1 MTKLGSTEQADYR
14 CMNKASATQNE
25 PAAQTKR
32 KEKKMIF
39 LSNRGIYKALTS
51 LVLAAAVLSMSQPV
65 FAQKAP
71 EYPAQ
76 PISLIVAFSAGG
88 AADVVA
94 RSITPKL
101 SALLNTSVVVE
112 NKPGANG
119 NIAASYVAKAPAD
132 GYTLLM
138 GFPGLASNPS
148 LYKKMTFDPAKDLAP
163 IKMLANAPVLLVVAP
178 SLPVSTVADLIAL
191 AKSRDKQLNFGSG
204 GQGASG
210 HMAGELFK
218 MLTGIQMQHV
228 PYKGGGPALNDLMGG
243 QIDLIFDS
251 VPSSAPL
258 VQGKKIKA
266 LAIAGV
272 QRSEAL
278 PEVPTFAQS
287 GWSEYYSD
295 TWFGILA
302 PKGVSAAIR
311 ERLLAALSG
320 LVADPA
326 IALSFKNLGLIPNE
340 GSSKDFE
347 IFLAN
352 ETAKWARVVES
363 AKISLD

>member
-1 MTKLGSTEQADYR
+1 ML
-14 CMNKASATQNE
+14 
-25 PAAQTKR
+25 
-32 KEKKMIF
+32 F
-39 LSNRGIYKALTS
+39 LKNHGRFKALTS
-51 LVLAAAVLSMSQPV
+51 IVLAASVLSLSPPV
-65 FAQKAP
+65 VAQKAP
-71 EYPAQ
+71 AYPAQ
-76 PISLIVAFSAGG
+76 TISLVVAFSAGG
-88 AADVVA
+88 AADIVA

-101 SALLNTSVVVE
+101 SELLNTSVVVE

-148 LYKKMTFDPAKDLAP
+148 LYKKMTYDPAKDLLP
-163 IKMLANAPVLLVVAP
+163 IKMLANAPVLLVVTP
-178 SLPVSTVADLIAL
+178 NLPVSTVADLIAL

-266 LAIAGV
+266 LAIAGG

-287 GWSEYYSD
+287 GWAEYYSD

-302 PKGVSAAIR
+302 PKSVNADIR
-311 ERLLAALSG
+311 DRLLTALTA
-320 LVADPA
+320 LVADPT
-326 IALSFKNLGLIPNE
+326 IALSFKNMGLIPNE

-347 IFLAN
+347 SFLAK
-352 ETAKWARVVES
+352 ETAKWARVVEV

>member
-1 MTKLGSTEQADYR
+1 
-14 CMNKASATQNE
+14 
-25 PAAQTKR
+25 
-32 KEKKMIF
+32 MIF
-39 LSNRGIYKALTS
+39 LKNRGRCRSLTS
-51 LVLAAAVLSMSQPV
+51 IVLVASVLSISV
-65 FAQKAP
+65 TAFAQKAP
-71 EYPAQ
+71 AYPAQ
-76 PISLIVAFSAGG
+76 TISLVVAFSAGG
-88 AADVVA
+88 AADIVA

-148 LYKKMTFDPAKDLAP
+148 LYKKMTYDPAKDLAP

-178 SLPVSTVADLIAL
+178 NLPVSTVADLIAL
-191 AKSRDKQLNFGSG
+191 AKGRDKQLNFGSG

-228 PYKGGGPALNDLMGG
+228 PYKGGAPALNDLMGG

-272 QRSEAL
+272 QRSDAL

-287 GWSEYYSD
+287 GLAEYYSD

-302 PKGVSAAIR
+302 PKAISLDIR
-311 ERLLAALSG
+311 DRLLAALTT
-320 LVADPA
+320 LVADPT
-326 IALSFKNLGLIPNE
+326 IALSFKNMGLIPN
-340 GSSKDFE
+340 GSSSKDFE
-347 IFLAN
+347 VFLAN
-352 ETAKWARVVES
+352 ETAKWARVVEA
-363 AKISLD
+363 AKIALD

>member
-1 MTKLGSTEQADYR
+1 
-14 CMNKASATQNE
+14 
-25 PAAQTKR
+25 
-32 KEKKMIF
+32 MIF
-39 LSNRGIYKALTS
+39 LKNRGRCKSLTS
-51 LVLAAAVLSMSQPV
+51 IVLVASVLSISLPA

-71 EYPAQ
+71 AYPAQ
-76 PISLIVAFSAGG
+76 TISLVVAFSAGG
-88 AADVVA
+88 AADIVA

-148 LYKKMTFDPAKDLAP
+148 LYKKMTYDPAKDLAP

-178 SLPVSTVADLIAL
+178 NLPVSTVADLIAF
-191 AKSRDKQLNFGSG
+191 AKGRDKQLNFGSG

-228 PYKGGGPALNDLMGG
+228 PYKGGAPALNDLMGG

-272 QRSEAL
+272 QRSDAL

-287 GWSEYYSD
+287 GLAEYYSD

-302 PKGVSAAIR
+302 PKAISLDIR
-311 ERLLAALSG
+311 DRLLAALTT
-320 LVADPA
+320 LVADTT
-326 IALSFKNLGLIPNE
+326 IALSFKNMGLIPN
-340 GSSKDFE
+340 GSSSKDFE
-347 IFLAN
+347 VFLAN
-352 ETAKWARVVES
+352 ETAKWARVVEA
-363 AKISLD
+363 AKIALD

>member
-1 MTKLGSTEQADYR
+1 
-14 CMNKASATQNE
+14 
-25 PAAQTKR
+25 
-32 KEKKMIF
+32 MIF
-39 LSNRGIYKALTS
+39 LKNRGRCRSLTS
-51 LVLAAAVLSMSQPV
+51 IVLVASVLSISLPA

-71 EYPAQ
+71 AYPAQ
-76 PISLIVAFSAGG
+76 TISLVVAFSAGG
-88 AADVVA
+88 AADIVA

-148 LYKKMTFDPAKDLAP
+148 LYKKMTYDPAKDLAP

-178 SLPVSTVADLIAL
+178 NLPVSTVADLIAL
-191 AKSRDKQLNFGSG
+191 AKGRDKQLNFGSG

-228 PYKGGGPALNDLMGG
+228 PYKGGAPALNDLMGG

-272 QRSEAL
+272 QRSDAL

-287 GWSEYYSD
+287 GLAEYYSD

-302 PKGVSAAIR
+302 PKAISLDIR
-311 ERLLAALSG
+311 DRLLAALTT
-320 LVADPA
+320 LVADPT
-326 IALSFKNLGLIPNE
+326 IALSFKNMGLIPN
-340 GSSKDFE
+340 GSSSKDFE
-347 IFLAN
+347 VFLAN
-352 ETAKWARVVES
+352 ETAKWARVVEA
-363 AKISLD
+363 AKIALD

>member
-1 MTKLGSTEQADYR
+1 V
-14 CMNKASATQNE
+14 AS
-25 PAAQTKR
+25 
-32 KEKKMIF
+32 
-39 LSNRGIYKALTS
+39 
-51 LVLAAAVLSMSQPV
+51 VLSISLPA

-71 EYPAQ
+71 AYPAQ
-76 PISLIVAFSAGG
+76 TISLVVAFSAGG
-88 AADVVA
+88 AADIVA

-148 LYKKMTFDPAKDLAP
+148 LYKKMTYDPAKDLAP

-178 SLPVSTVADLIAL
+178 NLPVSTVADLIAL
-191 AKSRDKQLNFGSG
+191 AKGRDKQLNFGSG

-228 PYKGGGPALNDLMGG
+228 PYKGGAPALNDLMGG

-272 QRSEAL
+272 QRSDAL

-287 GWSEYYSD
+287 GLAEYYSD

-302 PKGVSAAIR
+302 PKAISLDIR
-311 ERLLAALSG
+311 DRLLAALTT
-320 LVADPA
+320 LVADPT
-326 IALSFKNLGLIPNE
+326 IALSFKNMGLIPN
-340 GSSKDFE
+340 GSSSKDFE
-347 IFLAN
+347 VFLAN
-352 ETAKWARVVES
+352 ETAKWARVVEA
-363 AKISLD
+363 AKIALD

>member
-1 MTKLGSTEQADYR
+1 
-14 CMNKASATQNE
+14 
-25 PAAQTKR
+25 
-32 KEKKMIF
+32 MIF
-39 LSNRGIYKALTS
+39 LKNRGRCRSLTS
-51 LVLAAAVLSMSQPV
+51 IVLVASVLSISLPA

-71 EYPAQ
+71 AYPAQ
-76 PISLIVAFSAGG
+76 TISLVVAFSAGG
-88 AADVVA
+88 AADIVA

-148 LYKKMTFDPAKDLAP
+148 LYKKMTYDPAKDLAP

-178 SLPVSTVADLIAL
+178 NLPVSTVADLIAL
-191 AKSRDKQLNFGSG
+191 AKGRDKQLNFGSG

-272 QRSEAL
+272 QRSDAL

-287 GWSEYYSD
+287 GLAEYYSD

-302 PKGVSAAIR
+302 PKGISSDIR
-311 ERLLAALSG
+311 DRLLAALTA
-320 LVADPA
+320 LVADPR
-326 IALSFKNLGLIPNE
+326 IALSFKNMGLIPN
-340 GSSKDFE
+340 GSSSKDFE
-347 IFLAN
+347 VFLAN
-352 ETAKWARVVES
+352 ETAKWARVVEA
-363 AKISLD
+363 AKIALD

>member
-1 MTKLGSTEQADYR
+1 MFLK
-14 CMNKASATQNE
+14 
-25 PAAQTKR
+25 KR
-32 KEKKMIF
+32 GMCR
-39 LSNRGIYKALTS
+39 SLTCI
-51 LVLAAAVLSMSQPV
+51 VLAASVLSISLPV

-71 EYPAQ
+71 AYPVQ
-76 PISLIVAFSAGG
+76 TISLIVAFSAGG
-88 AADVVA
+88 AADIVA

-148 LYKKMTFDPAKDLAP
+148 LYKKMTYDPAKDLAP

-178 SLPVSTVADLIAL
+178 NLPVSTVADLIAL
-191 AKSRDKQLNFGSG
+191 AKGRDKQLNFGSG

-228 PYKGGGPALNDLMGG
+228 PYKGGAPALNDLMGG

-272 QRSEAL
+272 RRSDAL

-287 GWSEYYSD
+287 GLAEYYSD

-302 PKGVSAAIR
+302 PKAISLDIR
-311 ERLLAALSG
+311 DRLLVALTE
-320 LVADPA
+320 LVAEPTVA
-326 IALSFKNLGLIPNE
+326 ISFKNMGLIPN
-340 GSSKDFE
+340 GSSSKDFE
-347 IFLAN
+347 TFLAS
-352 ETAKWARVVES
+352 ETAKWARVVEA

>member
-1 MTKLGSTEQADYR
+1 M
-14 CMNKASATQNE
+14 M
-25 PAAQTKR
+25 
-32 KEKKMIF
+32 F
-39 LSNRGIYKALTS
+39 LKNRGRCKALTS
-51 LVLAAAVLSMSQPV
+51 IVLTAAVLSSVPSV
-65 FAQKAP
+65 FAQKTPA
-71 EYPAQ
+71 YPIQ
-76 PISLIVAFSAGG
+76 TISLVVAFSAGG
-88 AADVVA
+88 AADIVA

-119 NIAASYVAKAPAD
+119 NIAANYVAKASPD

-148 LYKKMTFDPAKDLAP
+148 LYKKLTYDPAKDLAP

-178 SLPVSTVADLIAL
+178 NLPVSTVADLIAL

-287 GWSEYYSD
+287 GLTDYYSD

-302 PKGVSAAIR
+302 PKAISVDIR
-311 ERLLAALSG
+311 DRLLTALTA
-320 LVADPA
+320 LVADPT
-326 IALSFKNLGLIPNE
+326 IALSFKNMGLIPNG

-352 ETAKWARVVES
+352 ETAKWARVVEV

>member
-1 MTKLGSTEQADYR
+1 MMYLK
-14 CMNKASATQNE
+14 
-25 PAAQTKR
+25 
-32 KEKKMIF
+32 
-39 LSNRGIYKALTS
+39 NRGANRSLASIVLTAS
-51 LVLAAAVLSMSQPV
+51 VLSISLPAD
-65 FAQKAP
+65 AQKAP
-71 EYPAQ
+71 AYPVQ
-76 PISLIVAFSAGG
+76 TISLVVAFSAGG
-88 AADVVA
+88 AADIVA

-119 NIAASYVAKAPAD
+119 NIAASYVAKASAD

-148 LYKKMTFDPAKDLAP
+148 LYKKMAYDPAKDLAP

-178 SLPVSTVADLIAL
+178 NLPVNTVADLIAL
-191 AKSRDKQLNFGSG
+191 AKGRDKQLNFGSG

-228 PYKGGGPALNDLMGG
+228 PYKGGAPALNDLMGG

-258 VQGKKIKA
+258 VQGKKIKP

-287 GWSEYYSD
+287 GLPEYYSD

-302 PKGVSAAIR
+302 PKAISIEIR
-311 ERLLAALSG
+311 DRLLAALTA

-326 IALSFKNLGLIPNE
+326 MALSFKNLGLIPNG

-347 IFLAN
+347 IFLTN
-352 ETAKWARVVES
+352 ETAKWARVVEA

>member
-1 MTKLGSTEQADYR
+1 
-14 CMNKASATQNE
+14 
-25 PAAQTKR
+25 
-32 KEKKMIF
+32 MIF
-39 LSNRGIYKALTS
+39 LKNRGRCKSLTS
-51 LVLAAAVLSMSQPV
+51 IVLVASVLSISLPA

-71 EYPAQ
+71 AYPAQ
-76 PISLIVAFSAGG
+76 TISLVVAFSAGG
-88 AADVVA
+88 AADIVA

-148 LYKKMTFDPAKDLAP
+148 LYKKMTYDPAKDLAP

-178 SLPVSTVADLIAL
+178 NLPVSTVADLIAL
-191 AKSRDKQLNFGSG
+191 AKGRDKQLNFGSG

-272 QRSEAL
+272 QRSDAL

-287 GWSEYYSD
+287 GLAEYYSD

-302 PKGVSAAIR
+302 PKAISLDIR
-311 ERLLAALSG
+311 DRLLAALTT
-320 LVADPA
+320 LVADTT
-326 IALSFKNLGLIPNE
+326 IALSFKNMGLIPN
-340 GSSKDFE
+340 GSSSKDFE
-347 IFLAN
+347 VFLAN
-352 ETAKWARVVES
+352 ETAKWARVVEA
-363 AKISLD
+363 AKIALD

>member
-1 MTKLGSTEQADYR
+1 
-14 CMNKASATQNE
+14 
-25 PAAQTKR
+25 
-32 KEKKMIF
+32 MIF
-39 LSNRGIYKALTS
+39 LKNRGRCRSLTS
-51 LVLAAAVLSMSQPV
+51 IVLVASVLSISLPA

-71 EYPAQ
+71 AYPAQ
-76 PISLIVAFSAGG
+76 TISLVVAFSAGG
-88 AADVVA
+88 AADIVA

-148 LYKKMTFDPAKDLAP
+148 LYKKMTYDPAKDLAP

-178 SLPVSTVADLIAL
+178 NLPVSTVADLIAL
-191 AKSRDKQLNFGSG
+191 AKGRDKQLNFGSG

-228 PYKGGGPALNDLMGG
+228 PYKGGAPALNDLMGG

-272 QRSEAL
+272 QRSDAL

-287 GWSEYYSD
+287 GLAEYYSD

-302 PKGVSAAIR
+302 PKAISLDIR
-311 ERLLAALSG
+311 DRLLAALTT
-320 LVADPA
+320 LVADTT
-326 IALSFKNLGLIPNE
+326 IALSFKNMGLIPN
-340 GSSKDFE
+340 GSSSKDFE
-347 IFLAN
+347 VFLAN
-352 ETAKWARVVES
+352 ETAKWARVVEA
-363 AKISLD
+363 AKIALD

>member
-1 MTKLGSTEQADYR
+1 MTFFKNHGR
-14 CMNKASATQNE
+14 
-25 PAAQTKR
+25 
-32 KEKKMIF
+32 F
-39 LSNRGIYKALTS
+39 KALTS
-51 LVLAAAVLSMSQPV
+51 IVLATSVLSLTPPV
-65 FAQKAP
+65 VAQKTP
-71 EYPAQ
+71 DYPVQA
-76 PISLIVAFSAGG
+76 ISLVVAFSAGG
-88 AADVVA
+88 AADIVA

-148 LYKKMTFDPAKDLAP
+148 LYKKMTYDPAKDLLP
-163 IKMLANAPVLLVVAP
+163 IKMLANAPVLLVVTP
-178 SLPVSTVADLIAL
+178 NLPVSTVADLIAL

-266 LAIAGV
+266 LAIAGA

-287 GWSEYYSD
+287 GWAEYYSD

-302 PKGVSAAIR
+302 PKSVNADIR
-311 ERLLAALSG
+311 DRLLTALTA
-320 LVADPA
+320 LVADPT
-326 IALSFKNLGLIPNE
+326 IALSFKNMGLIPNE

-352 ETAKWARVVES
+352 EATKWARVVEA

>member
-1 MTKLGSTEQADYR
+1 MTFFKNHGR
-14 CMNKASATQNE
+14 
-25 PAAQTKR
+25 
-32 KEKKMIF
+32 F
-39 LSNRGIYKALTS
+39 KALTS
-51 LVLAAAVLSMSQPV
+51 IVLATSVLSLTPPV
-65 FAQKAP
+65 VAQKTP
-71 EYPAQ
+71 DYPVQA
-76 PISLIVAFSAGG
+76 ISLVVAFSAGG
-88 AADVVA
+88 AADIVA

-148 LYKKMTFDPAKDLAP
+148 LYKKMTYDPAKDLLP
-163 IKMLANAPVLLVVAP
+163 IKMLANAPVLLVVTP
-178 SLPVSTVADLIAL
+178 NLPVSTVADLIAL

-266 LAIAGV
+266 LAIAGA

-287 GWSEYYSD
+287 GWAEYYSD

-302 PKGVSAAIR
+302 PKSVNADIR
-311 ERLLAALSG
+311 DRLLTALTA
-320 LVADPA
+320 LVADPT
-326 IALSFKNLGLIPNE
+326 IALSFKNMGLIPNE

-352 ETAKWARVVES
+352 ETTKWARVVEA

>member
-1 MTKLGSTEQADYR
+1 MR
-14 CMNKASATQNE
+14 
-25 PAAQTKR
+25 
-32 KEKKMIF
+32 F
-39 LSNRGIYKALTS
+39 LKNRGRCRSLTS
-51 LVLAAAVLSMSQPV
+51 IVLVASVLSISLPA

-71 EYPAQ
+71 AYPAQ
-76 PISLIVAFSAGG
+76 TISLVVAFSAGG
-88 AADVVA
+88 AADIVA

-148 LYKKMTFDPAKDLAP
+148 LYKKMTYDPAKDLAP

-178 SLPVSTVADLIAL
+178 NLPVSTVADLIAL
-191 AKSRDKQLNFGSG
+191 AKGRDKQLNFGSG

-228 PYKGGGPALNDLMGG
+228 PYKGGAPALNDLMGG

-272 QRSEAL
+272 QRSDAL

-287 GWSEYYSD
+287 GLAEYYSD

-302 PKGVSAAIR
+302 PKAISLDIR
-311 ERLLAALSG
+311 DRLLAALTT
-320 LVADPA
+320 LVADPT
-326 IALSFKNLGLIPNE
+326 IALSFKNMGLIPN
-340 GSSKDFE
+340 GSSSKDFE
-347 IFLAN
+347 VFLAN
-352 ETAKWARVVES
+352 ETAKWARVVEA
-363 AKISLD
+363 AKIALD

>member
-1 MTKLGSTEQADYR
+1 ML
-14 CMNKASATQNE
+14 
-25 PAAQTKR
+25 
-32 KEKKMIF
+32 F
-39 LSNRGIYKALTS
+39 LKNHGRFKALTS
-51 LVLAAAVLSMSQPV
+51 IALAASVLSLSPPV
-65 FAQKAP
+65 VAQKAP
-71 EYPAQ
+71 AYPAQ
-76 PISLIVAFSAGG
+76 TISLVVAFSAGG
-88 AADVVA
+88 AADIVA

-101 SALLNTSVVVE
+101 SELLNTSVVVE

-148 LYKKMTFDPAKDLAP
+148 LYKKMTYDPAKDLLP
-163 IKMLANAPVLLVVAP
+163 IKMLANAPVLLVVTP
-178 SLPVSTVADLIAL
+178 NLPVSTVADLIAL

-266 LAIAGV
+266 LAIAGG

-287 GWSEYYSD
+287 GWAEYYSD

-302 PKGVSAAIR
+302 PKSVNADIR
-311 ERLLAALSG
+311 DRLLTALTA
-320 LVADPA
+320 LVADPT
-326 IALSFKNLGLIPNE
+326 IALSFKNMGLIPNE

-347 IFLAN
+347 SFLAK
-352 ETAKWARVVES
+352 ETAKWARVVEV

>member
-1 MTKLGSTEQADYR
+1 
-14 CMNKASATQNE
+14 
-25 PAAQTKR
+25 
-32 KEKKMIF
+32 MIF
-39 LSNRGIYKALTS
+39 LKNRGRCKSLTS
-51 LVLAAAVLSMSQPV
+51 IVLVASVLSISLPA

-71 EYPAQ
+71 TYPVQ
-76 PISLIVAFSAGG
+76 TISLVVAFSAGG
-88 AADVVA
+88 AADIVA

-148 LYKKMTFDPAKDLAP
+148 LYKKMTYDPAKDLAP

-178 SLPVSTVADLIAL
+178 NLPVSTVADLIAL
-191 AKSRDKQLNFGSG
+191 AKGRDKQLNFGSG

-272 QRSEAL
+272 QRSDAL

-287 GWSEYYSD
+287 GLTEYYSD

-302 PKGVSAAIR
+302 PKAISSDIR
-311 ERLLAALSG
+311 DRLLAALTT
-320 LVADPA
+320 LIADPT
-326 IALSFKNLGLIPNE
+326 IALSFKNMGLIPN
-340 GSSKDFE
+340 GSSSKDFE
-347 IFLAN
+347 IFLVN
-352 ETAKWARVVES
+352 ETAKWARVVEA
-363 AKISLD
+363 AKIALD

>member
-1 MTKLGSTEQADYR
+1 
-14 CMNKASATQNE
+14 
-25 PAAQTKR
+25 
-32 KEKKMIF
+32 MIF
-39 LSNRGIYKALTS
+39 LKSRGRCRSLTS
-51 LVLAAAVLSMSQPV
+51 IVLVASVLSISLPA

-71 EYPAQ
+71 AYPAQ
-76 PISLIVAFSAGG
+76 TISLVVAFSAGG
-88 AADVVA
+88 AADIVA

-148 LYKKMTFDPAKDLAP
+148 LYKKMTYDPAKDLAP

-178 SLPVSTVADLIAL
+178 NLPVSTVADLIAL
-191 AKSRDKQLNFGSG
+191 AKGRDKQLNFGSG

-228 PYKGGGPALNDLMGG
+228 PYKGGAPALNDLMGG

-272 QRSEAL
+272 QRSDAL

-287 GWSEYYSD
+287 GLAEYYSD

-302 PKGVSAAIR
+302 PKAISLDIR
-311 ERLLAALSG
+311 DRLLAALTT
-320 LVADPA
+320 LVADPT
-326 IALSFKNLGLIPNE
+326 IALSFKNMGLIPN
-340 GSSKDFE
+340 GSSSKDFE
-347 IFLAN
+347 VFLAN
-352 ETAKWARVVES
+352 ETAKWARVVEA
-363 AKISLD
+363 AKIALD

>member
-1 MTKLGSTEQADYR
+1 
-14 CMNKASATQNE
+14 
-25 PAAQTKR
+25 
-32 KEKKMIF
+32 MIF
-39 LSNRGIYKALTS
+39 LKNRGMYKSLTS
-51 LVLAAAVLSMSQPV
+51 AVLTAAILSMSSSV

-71 EYPAQ
+71 AYPAQ
-76 PISLIVAFSAGG
+76 TISLVVAFSAGG
-88 AADVVA
+88 AADIVA

-119 NIAASYVAKAPAD
+119 NIAASYVAKASAD

-148 LYKKMTFDPAKDLAP
+148 LYKKLTYDPAKDLLP

-178 SLPVSTVADLIAL
+178 NLPVSSVADLIAL
-191 AKSRDKQLNFGSG
+191 AKSREKQLNFGSG

-266 LAIAGV
+266 LAIAGA
-272 QRSEAL
+272 QRSEAV

-287 GWSEYYSD
+287 GLTDYYSD

-302 PKGVSAAIR
+302 PKSVSADIR
-311 ERLLAALSG
+311 DRLLTALTA
-320 LVADPA
+320 LIADPT
-326 IALSFKNLGLIPNE
+326 IALSFKNMGLIPNG

-347 IFLAN
+347 VFLEI
-352 ETAKWARVVES
+352 ETAKWARVVEV